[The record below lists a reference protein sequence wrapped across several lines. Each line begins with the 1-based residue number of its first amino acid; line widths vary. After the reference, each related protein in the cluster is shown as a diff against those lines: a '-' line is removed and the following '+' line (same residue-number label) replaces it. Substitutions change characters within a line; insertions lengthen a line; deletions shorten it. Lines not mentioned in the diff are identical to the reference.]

1 MWRGG
6 PFAIRGIIEMKEG
19 VTSDQFVQFSILCVF
34 GESTDSEFSSIF
46 FFPLW
51 TDVLRDSQVT
61 PVYGIVSTGGT
72 TALGWELQNSW
83 HQGNRS
89 RLITR
94 EMNVAG
100 PYPKTPLHAIVMNGW
115 NHSDVLQLLSLDP
128 VPYKSKKCLLW
139 SLDSDFHLNASS
151 PRTLTHTSRL
161 TLCLHASSEI
171 LKWRKGNSRMP
182 DKVPSLTVLPAGS
195 QQ

>member
-1 MWRGG
+1 
-6 PFAIRGIIEMKEG
+6 MKEG
-19 VTSDQFVQFSILCVF
+19 VTSDQFVQFSILCMF
-34 GESTDSEFSSIF
+34 GESINSEFSPIF

-51 TDVLRDSQVT
+51 TDVLRDSRVT
-61 PVYGIVSTGGT
+61 PVYGIVSTRGT
-72 TALGWELQNSW
+72 TASGWELQNSW

-115 NHSDVLQLLSLDP
+115 NHSDVLQLLSLYS
-128 VPYKSKKCLLW
+128 VPYKSQKCLLW

-151 PRTLTHTSRL
+151 PCTPTHT
-161 TLCLHASSEI
+161 
-171 LKWRKGNSRMP
+171 
-182 DKVPSLTVLPAGS
+182 LPADFMPSRFQRDLKMAKGK
-195 QQ
+195 